1 MIRPEQKQTEKQVQT
16 KNLLLNYKDNH
27 YASLTKIKVTL
38 SSWRTQRSFISL
50 DHIVVNIL
58 DQYYIVWFELTSY
71 QLEEQSCIHKQ
82 IKKIV
87 YRDRLVACIIETGA
101 VLFERKCLNV
111 IIVFSLFFI
120 SIFIIFDTS
129 HPTLVLLVFKIQFM
143 NYNNVKATLI
153 STSL

>member
-38 SSWRTQRSFISL
+38 SSCRTQRSFISL
-50 DHIVVNIL
+50 QHIVVNIL

-71 QLEEQSCIHKQ
+71 QLEEQRCIHKQ

-87 YRDRLVACIIETGA
+87 YRDRLETGA

-111 IIVFSLFFI
+111 IIVFMIFFI
-120 SIFIIFDTS
+120 SIFIIFDTPS
-129 HPTLVLLVFKIQFM
+129 PNFSFVGFQNSVYEL
-143 NYNNVKATLI
+143 
-153 STSL
+153 